1 MMAILTSLRK
11 QSNKRSTGDRER
23 QFYLQSLSYL
33 STTTGVQVE
42 LESWT
47 ITCFEVDFG
56 PIIGSGGLYV
66 IQFPFIPNPQLSDYS
81 IVDKS
86 SKERGTRR
94 RSQ

>member
-1 MMAILTSLRK
+1 MTAILTSLKK
-11 QSNKRSTGDRER
+11 QSNKPSTGDRER
-23 QFYLQSLSYL
+23 QFYLDSLSYL
-33 STTTGVQVE
+33 SMITGVQVE
-42 LESWT
+42 LDSWT

-66 IQFPFIPNPQLSDYS
+66 IIFLFIPNPQLADCS

-86 SKERGTRR
+86 SKEHGTRR